1 MRRHLLPPTA
11 ANVLQT
17 TTACGGQGM
26 KLLRRSLR
34 VVAIGAVAV
43 AVGVAVN
50 QVLNGGRWNLWRLV
64 AAAAS

>member
-1 MRRHLLPPTA
+1 
-11 ANVLQT
+11 
-17 TTACGGQGM
+17 M